1 MQTLQQSVNALNQQ
15 ILAGNILDAFDR
27 FCAEEVVMQE
37 NENKPTVGKAAC
49 RLNEEAF
56 VGNITA
62 FRSAQV
68 KNVIV
73 SDDITVTEW
82 HFDFDHALWGKR
94 DYDQVAVQRWRDGQV
109 INKTFYYSR

>member
-1 MQTLQQSVNALNQQ
+1 MQTLQKSVNALNQQ
-15 ILAGNILDAFDR
+15 ILNGDILGAFDR
-27 FCAEEVVMQE
+27 FYADEVVMQE
-37 NENKPTVGKAAC
+37 NDNEPTVGKAAC
-49 RLNEEAF
+49 RVNEEAF

-62 FRSAQV
+62 FRGAQI

-94 DYDQVAVQRWRDGQV
+94 DYDQVAVQRWRDGQ
-109 INKTFYYSR
+109 IISEKFYYSR